1 MQTSW
6 IAGAVFVGF
15 VVYITIKGE
24 LPQYRD
30 AIFGGGQVKST
41 APANESSTSPGWVNP
56 DPSVR

>member
-6 IAGAVFVGF
+6 IAGGVFVGF

-24 LPQYRD
+24 LPAYRD
-30 AIFGGGQVKST
+30 AIFGGQDKA
-41 APANESSTSPGWVNP
+41 APAATNESSISPGWVNP